1 VRVAQGADVLVCDA
15 QYTPSEFEQRRGW
28 GHGTWLDSVKMAQR
42 AGVGKLVLTHHDPD
56 HDDDFLD
63 GVLACARQEFA
74 CTFSAAEGLVLSL
87 P

>member
-1 VRVAQGADVLVCDA
+1 
-15 QYTPSEFEQRRGW
+15 
-28 GHGTWLDSVKMAQR
+28 MAQR

-56 HDDDFLD
+56 HDDAFLD

-74 CTFSAAEGLVLSL
+74 STFCAAEGLVLSF